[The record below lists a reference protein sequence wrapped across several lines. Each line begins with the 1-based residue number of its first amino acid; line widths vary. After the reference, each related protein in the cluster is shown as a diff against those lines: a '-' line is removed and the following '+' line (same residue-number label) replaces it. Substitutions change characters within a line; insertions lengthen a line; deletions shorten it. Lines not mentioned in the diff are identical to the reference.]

1 MFRLLDKLATE
12 KNSSAPLLYKSLIF
26 TMIES
31 SRELSVREHY
41 FSNFSLL
48 FKSVPSVPIGLL
60 IEPLI
65 KLMSNDKPT
74 FPFNTCDFSFFQV
87 LSEHPKLNINA
98 AIMIADL
105 LAKVYL
111 NQPIF
116 GSCIQPLL
124 LRLITRYLQEDFTS
138 PMNDFVL
145 THSEAALSLLL
156 GLEKNSEE
164 VRGNQNN

>member
-41 FSNFSLL
+41 FNNFSLL
-48 FKSVPSVPIGLL
+48 FRSVPSVPIGLL

-65 KLMSNDKPT
+65 KLMSNDKPS
-74 FPFNTCDFSFFQV
+74 FPFNICDFSFLHV
-87 LSEHPKLNINA
+87 LSEHPRLNINA
-98 AIMIADL
+98 AIMIAEL
-105 LAKVYL
+105 IAKIYL

-124 LRLITRYLQEDFTS
+124 LRLITRYLQEDYSS

-145 THSEAALSLLL
+145 AHA
-156 GLEKNSEE
+156 
-164 VRGNQNN
+164 